1 MTEQEYIATKIVTLE
16 VIVES
21 IMDEL
26 IENKILNK
34 DSLDKAIFSKLNE
47 IKQELETEK
56 IDFDL
61 SNFFMGEMGE
71 A

>member
-61 SNFFMGEMGE
+61 
-71 A
+71 

>member
-56 IDFDL
+56 TDFDL

>member
-61 SNFFMGEMGE
+61 SNFFMGKMGE